1 MNENSPVSKPK
12 PGLVIETLAAD
23 RAATLLDPLADILA
37 GCVEG
42 GAGVGF
48 VLPFSHSEAVRFWQS
63 RLPGLEKGERYLLA
77 AMEAGRPVGT
87 VMLELAPQDNGR
99 HRAEVAKLLVHP
111 DFRRRGI
118 ARLLLEA
125 LDGLAISLGRTL
137 LVLDTVTGDAAEG
150 LYPQCGYVRV
160 GVIPDYARHPVEGY
174 SATTVFYK
182 QL

>member
-1 MNENSPVSKPK
+1 MNEMSPVS
-12 PGLVIETLAAD
+12 GLVIKTLSAEAASG
-23 RAATLLDPLADILA
+23 LLDPLADILI

-48 VLPFSHSEAVRFWQS
+48 VQPFSHDEAVRFWQS
-63 RLPGLEKGERYLLA
+63 RLPGIERGERYLLL
-77 AMEAGRPVGT
+77 AMEAGKPAGT

-118 ARLLLEA
+118 ARKLLEA
-125 LDGLAISLGRTL
+125 LDQLALRLGRRL
-137 LVLDTVTGDAAEG
+137 LVLDTVTGDTAEG
-150 LYPQCGYVRV
+150 LYPQCGYIRV

>member
-1 MNENSPVSKPK
+1 MSPVSSPN
-12 PGLVIETLAAD
+12 PALEIEILSAENAA
-23 RAATLLDPLADILA
+23 RQLDLLADILL

-48 VLPFSHSEAVRFWQS
+48 VQPFSHAEAVRFWQS
-63 RLPGLEKGERYLLA
+63 RLPGIENGERYLLA
-77 AMEAGRPVGT
+77 AMEAGSPVGT
-87 VMLELAPQDNGR
+87 VMLDLAPQDNGR

-118 ARLLLEA
+118 ARKLLEA
-125 LDGLAISLGRTL
+125 LDQLAVSLGRTL
-137 LVLDTVTGDAAEG
+137 LVLDTVTGDTAEG
-150 LYPQCGYVRV
+150 LYPQCGYIRV

>member
-1 MNENSPVSKPK
+1 MNEMSPVS
-12 PGLVIETLAAD
+12 GLVIKSLSAEAASG
-23 RAATLLDPLADILA
+23 LLDPLADILI

-48 VLPFSHSEAVRFWQS
+48 VQPFSHDEAVRFWQS
-63 RLPGLEKGERYLLA
+63 RLPGIERGERYLLV
-77 AMEAGRPVGT
+77 AMEAGKPAGT

-118 ARLLLEA
+118 ARKLLEA
-125 LDGLAISLGRTL
+125 LDQLALRLGRTL
-137 LVLDTVTGDAAEG
+137 LVLDTVTGDTAEG
-150 LYPQCGYVRV
+150 LYPQCGYIRV